1 MKEHAEGRDAHER
14 DERDERDEDAREGRE
29 DARTRHESGAPSDE
43 VHGSDEVYGSD
54 EALESHEA
62 GEPHEARE
70 PHEDRAP
77 AADPPDEPRAEADR
91 ASRAPRAA
99 REQQQHP
106 HTSPPSGNTTVNDS
120 PDAEG
125 PDPERTAPA
134 DEAPGGLAPDELAL
148 RRLLHRAV
156 QDVGPSDGTL
166 EHLRRAIPARRA
178 RKRQAT
184 VGMAA
189 AALFLGTAVPA
200 LVHVSRSAGPDANP
214 AIAGQASQAQGG
226 AGRSQDPAAGPGTE
240 GSPSDRAAGRE
251 RGGEKDGTATG
262 GATATGAVPGGAPD
276 LPSASARAGAP
287 MCTAAQL
294 GSGGARLG
302 TPDAS
307 GAVYGVLRVTNTSS
321 GSCTVGGPGT
331 VTSFPQGAAEAAR
344 VSVVQHTPGD
354 AAPGLPDPSTESP
367 ALVLTPGSGYEVK
380 FAWVPSD
387 SCPTT
392 GGSGGSGG
400 TGGTGGGGSGGTE
413 TGQPSPGPSPSKDQG
428 AAGGPAANSGS
439 GTDTGS
445 AASPQLVRE
454 DGAKADGSVVVSHTP
469 EPGSPTVSATVP
481 DACAGTVYH
490 TGVLAAATP

>member
-1 MKEHAEGRDAHER
+1 M
-14 DERDERDEDAREGRE
+14 
-29 DARTRHESGAPSDE
+29 
-43 VHGSDEVYGSD
+43 
-54 EALESHEA
+54 
-62 GEPHEARE
+62 
-70 PHEDRAP
+70 
-77 AADPPDEPRAEADR
+77 
-91 ASRAPRAA
+91 
-99 REQQQHP
+99 
-106 HTSPPSGNTTVNDS
+106 NDS

-125 PDPERTAPA
+125 PDPARTAPA

-156 QDVGPSDGTL
+156 QDVEPSDGTL
-166 EHLRRAIPARRA
+166 EHLRRAVPARRA

-200 LVHVSRSAGPDANP
+200 LVHVSRSSGPDANP

-226 AGRSQDPAAGPGTE
+226 AGRSEDTAAGPDAE
-240 GSPSDRAAGRE
+240 GSPSDRATGRE
-251 RGGEKDGTATG
+251 QGGEKDGTADG
-262 GATATGAVPGGAPD
+262 GATATGAAPGGASD
-276 LPSASARAGAP
+276 HPSASARAGAP
-287 MCTAAQL
+287 VCTAAQL
-294 GSGGARLG
+294 GSGGARIG
-302 TPDAS
+302 TPDSS

-331 VTSFPQGAAEAAR
+331 VTSFPQGAAETAR

-387 SCPTT
+387 ACPTT

-413 TGQPSPGPSPSKDQG
+413 TGQPGQPSPGPSPSKDQG
-428 AAGGPAANSGS
+428 AAGGPATNSGS
-439 GTDTGS
+439 GTDAGS

-469 EPGSPTVSATVP
+469 EPGTPTVSATVP

-490 TGVLAAATP
+490 TGVLAAPTS